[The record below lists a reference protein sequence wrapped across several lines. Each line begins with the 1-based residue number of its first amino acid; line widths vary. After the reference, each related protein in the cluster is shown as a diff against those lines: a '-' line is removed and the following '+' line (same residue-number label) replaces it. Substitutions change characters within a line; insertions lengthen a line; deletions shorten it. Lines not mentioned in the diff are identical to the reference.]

1 MSSVSTINQQHLVK
15 GCIRNERRAQETL
28 YKQFYQSMAIL
39 CMRYTKNQEDAN
51 EVVQNSFLK
60 VFQNISHY
68 DESKS
73 SLYTWIRTITVRC
86 AIDFLRKR
94 KNINVTVALDDDCSH
109 AVEAKVLLTMSAEQ
123 VLMLVRKLA
132 DTTQAVFNLYVMEG
146 YNHREIGEMLKMSE
160 GTSKWHLSEA
170 RKQLIKLLHAQERA

>member
-1 MSSVSTINQQHLVK
+1 MSSVSTIQQHDLIQ

-51 EVVQNSFLK
+51 EVLQNSFLK
-60 VFQNISHY
+60 TFQNIKSY
-68 DESKS
+68 DETKS

-86 AIDFLRKR
+86 AIDFLRKK
-94 KNINVTVALDDDCSH
+94 KNVNATVALEEESGH
-109 AVEAKVLLTMSAEQ
+109 AVEAKALQKMTSEQ
-123 VLMLVRKLA
+123 VLVMVRKLPE
-132 DTTQAVFNLYVMEG
+132 TTQTVFNLYIMEG
-146 YNHREIGEMLKMSE
+146 FNHREIGEMLKMSE

-170 RKQLIKLLHAQERA
+170 RKQLIKLLHAEERA